1 MQRFIMGSLLPGCA
15 HAERFG
21 YDQDDIVMLHDD
33 AQNYRSVPTREN
45 MIRAMQWLVNGA
57 SKDDALF
64 FHYSGHGTLTA
75 DVQTGDDDEAICP
88 VDFQQAG
95 LIINHECES
104 CST

>member
-1 MQRFIMGSLLPGCA
+1 ML
-15 HAERFG
+15 
-21 YDQDDIVMLHDD
+21 LHDD
-33 AQNYRSVPTREN
+33 AQDYRSVPTREN

-88 VDFQQAG
+88 VDFQQGG
-95 LIINHECES
+95 LIINHECERRLGCTDKCMS
-104 CST
+104 CLCVHSLPAAA